1 MRQFNAWMILVFAIL
16 MLTVSAQAQS
26 DVILSITGEAEI
38 VFDWT
43 TDRCDDEDIPDLPAR
58 AFRDDSEQVQLI
70 ATHFIARRSIGSS
83 LDELQHDCTI
93 VANSVYNADPS
104 QYSDKEWLASLYT
117 EDGKTIYALQH
128 NEYQGH
134 THQGQCISG
143 EYFNCW
149 YNSIT
154 LAISEDSGASYKN
167 ITAPPNHLVASSP
180 YPYETEAGPNGVF
193 EPSNMIRAEDGYIY
207 AIIRIDE
214 YKSEQQRVC
223 LMRTD
228 SLADPTSWRAWDGEG
243 FNLSLPKPYLN
254 PSDNPQ
260 EQYCAPLAQDD
271 IGVMNQSLTYNTDLE
286 QYVLVGIS
294 ADRIDNREVWG
305 IYYAFSDDLITWSRR
320 QLLMEVELPWTYQLG
335 DSDPILYPSLIDPNS
350 ESRNFE
356 TTNQDAYIYYTQF
369 NYNRGQMNLDRDLMR
384 IPVRFETL
392 EAVDAP
398 ELEFT
403 LSGQVPENAT
413 GALVGY
419 RLNTECDCTGTA
431 DLSLYTITYQE
442 NDNSQNQVPNS
453 QFIQDLANWNISGNG
468 DAELQASDRSDGQML
483 DVSVSTTQISA
494 LNSAVFP
501 VEAGADYSVTFVA
514 QVEANTADAGYFML
528 IFLDDN
534 GEIQRERI
542 DIVPNN

>member
-1 MRQFNAWMILVFAIL
+1 MRQFNVCMILVLAIW

-26 DVILSITGEAEI
+26 DVILSVTGEAEI

-58 AFRDDSEQVQLI
+58 AFRDDSGQVQLI

-117 EDGKTIYALQH
+117 EDGKTIYVLQH

-134 THQGQCISG
+134 THQGQCASG

-214 YKSEQQRVC
+214 YKSERQRVC

-228 SLADPTSWRAWDGEG
+228 NLADPTSWRAWDGEG

-254 PSDNPQ
+254 QSDNPQ
-260 EQYCAPLAQDD
+260 EQYCTPLAQDD

-294 ADRIDNREVWG
+294 ADQIDNREVWG

-320 QLLMEVELPWTYQLG
+320 QLLMEVELPWTYSIG
-335 DSDPILYPSLIDPNS
+335 DTDPILYPSLIDPDS

-384 IPVRFETL
+384 IPVHFETL

-468 DAELQASDRSDGQML
+468 DAALQASDLNDGQML
-483 DVSVSTTQISA
+483 EVSVNTTQISA

-501 VEAGADYSVTFVA
+501 VEEGADYSVTFVA
-514 QVEANTADAGYFML
+514 QVEASSADAGYFIL

-542 DIVPNN
+542 DIVPNS